1 MKVNEKENNQLK
13 SNKMKKLIYLVS
25 TVLAL
30 AFASCNKNAG
40 IDVETTKDSSE
51 LMSLKEQLIALN
63 TTLPQSQDIA
73 VKAKWWHY
81 VLVAAADAGGFF
93 LGGGASAGAVA
104 VTAGCT
110 VSTLVWNIVKE
121 DEKKETKGSD
131 SSNFEPF
138 NDREVALSCVE
149 GVGLIHNKVILD
161 LYEDHGESLFGYEDD
176 VLLPLVAEK
185 VSSEIESSQN
195 EVSLSVQ
202 EQKDIVSATVNAYA
216 SSSTIGEFIASLEL
230 SAPEKSAL
238 LEVVSVILEG
248 FDSID
253 AIDDNGEYSSAVQ
266 ELISDSDVS
275 EEAKE
280 ILVSTTSVANA
291 SARLW
296 KVE

>member
-1 MKVNEKENNQLK
+1 MYYFFAA
-13 SNKMKKLIYLVS
+13 MLVIF
-25 TVLAL
+25 T
-30 AFASCNKNAG
+30 SCNKNDSVNAES
-40 IDVETTKDSSE
+40 VEESSE
-51 LMSLKEQLIALN
+51 LMSLKEQLIAFN
-63 TTLPQSQDIA
+63 TNLPQSQTVA

-81 VLVAAADAGGFF
+81 ILVAAADAGGFF

-131 SSNFEPF
+131 SGNSAPF
-138 NDREVALSCVE
+138 NDRKVALSCVE

-161 LYEDHGESLFGYEDD
+161 LYEDHGEALFSYGDEA
-176 VLLPLVAEK
+176 LLPLVEK
-185 VSSEIESSQN
+185 RVSKETESFSDGT
-195 EVSLSVQ
+195 SLSVQ
-202 EQKDIVSATVNAYA
+202 EQKDIVAATVNAYA
-216 SSSTIGEFIASLEL
+216 SSSTIGEFIANLEL

-238 LEVVSVILEG
+238 LEVISIILEG

-253 AIDDNGEYSSAVQ
+253 AVDDNGEYSAAVQ
-266 ELISDSDVS
+266 EIISDSGVS